1 MTVIEVKFR
10 KGGRDCPPLGAA
22 LADDGAARFGRN
34 ADRASFIS
42 QFPHN
47 PHADGFHAA
56 ESLGESFVTDAHRFR
71 DEDERGVDKPL
82 PIIGALLCGFALW
95 SAGAFAWWIA

>member
-1 MTVIEVKFR
+1 MTVLKFR
-10 KGGRDCPPLGAA
+10 KIAVA
-22 LADDGAARFGRN
+22 TTIDGADKEGRGVPPSV
-34 ADRASFIS
+34 ASFIS